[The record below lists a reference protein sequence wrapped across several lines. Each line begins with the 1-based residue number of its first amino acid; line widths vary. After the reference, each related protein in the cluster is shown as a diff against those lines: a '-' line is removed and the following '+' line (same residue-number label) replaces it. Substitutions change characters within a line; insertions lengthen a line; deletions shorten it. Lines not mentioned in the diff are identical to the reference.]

1 MIILRT
7 MIGSTG
13 IWGEKASESAWD
25 IWGDFLEGGVNKVG
39 WVWLTIGM
47 K

>member
-25 IWGDFLEGGVNKVG
+25 IWGDFLEEVSTKVG
-39 WVWLTIGM
+39 LGFGQQ
-47 K
+47 